1 MLRYGP
7 GASFPQLT
15 GASLR
20 VPPGALGSPSHPEPW
35 RWGRV
40 GHSPLQFP
48 LFPAL
53 CFGPCMVVYTRCSP
67 KLGRPASLPRVWH
80 TALGQTWARP
90 RGAPGDTPR
99 LTVRDWEGGRE
110 GERGP
115 DRAERGRAEPSRAGP
130 EAPSYPRAG
139 TRQPPPSRFAP
150 RHGASSPAQQPWP
163 ARPAGDHA
171 SVPKWAEAAGRA
183 GPRSGSP
190 SSSPRPRPAPEGS
203 PARAG
208 GRCSP
213 GSRVR
218 AVPCVRVRPE
228 PRRRGRYPRSH
239 PRPHLAACCLV
250 SASPAGPAAT
260 MFSCVKPYEDQN
272 YSALKRACQRRKVLF
287 EDPNFPATDDSLYY
301 KGTPGPT
308 VRWKRPKD
316 ICEDPRLFVDGIS
329 SHDLHQGQVGN
340 CWFVAACSSLA
351 SRESLWQKV
360 IPDWKE
366 QEWDPEKPSAY
377 AGIFHF
383 HFWRFGEWVDVVIDD
398 RLPTVNNQLIYCHS
412 SSRNEFWCAL
422 VEKAYAKLAGCYQA
436 LDGGNTADALVDF
449 TGGVS
454 EPIDLTEGGF
464 ADDEAKRNQ
473 LFERVLKVHSRG
485 GLISA
490 SIKAVTAA
498 DMEARL
504 ACGLVKGHAY
514 AITDVRKVR
523 LGHGLLAFFKSEKLD
538 MIRLRNPWGE
548 REWNGPWSDTSE
560 EWQKVSKSERE
571 KMGVTVQDDGE
582 FWMTFEDVCRYFTD
596 IIKCRLINTSY
607 LSVHKTWEEARLR
620 GAWTRHEDPQ
630 KNRSGGCIN
639 HKDTFFQNPQYIFD
653 VKKPEDEVL
662 ICIQQR
668 PKQSTRRDGKGENL
682 AIGFDIYKVEENRQY
697 RMHSL
702 QHRAASSIYINS
714 RSVFLRTD
722 QPEGRYVI
730 IPTTFEPGHTG
741 EFLLRVFTDVPS
753 DCQELRLDEPPHSC
767 WSSLCGYPQQV
778 TQVHVLG
785 AAGLKDSST
794 GANSYVIIKCE
805 GDKVRSAVQKGTSTP
820 EYDVKGIFYRKKPG
834 QPITVQIWNHRVL
847 KDEFL
852 GQVHLK
858 ADPDDLQALHT
869 LHLQDRS
876 SRQPSDLPGTVAV
889 RVLSSTS
896 LTAV

>member
-1 MLRYGP
+1 
-7 GASFPQLT
+7 
-15 GASLR
+15 
-20 VPPGALGSPSHPEPW
+20 
-35 RWGRV
+35 
-40 GHSPLQFP
+40 
-48 LFPAL
+48 
-53 CFGPCMVVYTRCSP
+53 
-67 KLGRPASLPRVWH
+67 
-80 TALGQTWARP
+80 
-90 RGAPGDTPR
+90 
-99 LTVRDWEGGRE
+99 
-110 GERGP
+110 
-115 DRAERGRAEPSRAGP
+115 
-130 EAPSYPRAG
+130 
-139 TRQPPPSRFAP
+139 
-150 RHGASSPAQQPWP
+150 
-163 ARPAGDHA
+163 
-171 SVPKWAEAAGRA
+171 
-183 GPRSGSP
+183 
-190 SSSPRPRPAPEGS
+190 
-203 PARAG
+203 
-208 GRCSP
+208 
-213 GSRVR
+213 
-218 AVPCVRVRPE
+218 
-228 PRRRGRYPRSH
+228 
-239 PRPHLAACCLV
+239 
-250 SASPAGPAAT
+250 

-272 YSALKRACQRRKVLF
+272 YSALKRACLRRKVLF
-287 EDPNFPATDDSLYY
+287 EDPHFPATDDSLYY
-301 KGTPGPT
+301 KSTPGPT

-316 ICEDPRLFVDGIS
+316 ICEDPHLFVDGIS

-366 QEWDPEKPSAY
+366 QEWDSEKPNAY

-412 SSRNEFWCAL
+412 NSRNEFWCAL

-454 EPIDLTEGGF
+454 EPIDLTEGDF
-464 ADDEAKRNQ
+464 ANDEAKRNQ
-473 LFERVLKVHSRG
+473 LFERMLKVHSRG

-514 AITDVRKVR
+514 AVTDVRKVR

-596 IIKCRLINTSY
+596 IIQCRLLNTSY
-607 LSVHKTWEEARLR
+607 LSIHKTWEEARLR
-620 GAWTRHEDPQ
+620 GAWTRHEDPLQ
-630 KNRSGGCIN
+630 NRSGGCIN
-639 HKDTFFQNPQYIFD
+639 HKNTFFQNPQYIFD

-714 RSVFLRTD
+714 RSVFLRTE

-730 IPTTFEPGHTG
+730 IPTTFEPGHAG

-753 DCQELRLDEPPHSC
+753 DCRELRLDEPPRSC

-778 TQVHVLG
+778 TQVHVLR
-785 AAGLKDSST
+785 ATGLKDSPT
-794 GANSYVIIKCE
+794 GADSYVIIKCE
-805 GDKVRSAVQKGTSTP
+805 GDKVRSAVRRGTSTP
-820 EYDVKGIFYRKKPG
+820 EYDVKGVFYRKKPS

-858 ADPDDLQALHT
+858 ANPDDLQALHT
-869 LHLQDRS
+869 LHLRDRS
-876 SRQPSDLPGTVAV
+876 SQQPSDLPGTVAV
-889 RVLSSTS
+889 CILSSAS

>member
-1 MLRYGP
+1 
-7 GASFPQLT
+7 
-15 GASLR
+15 
-20 VPPGALGSPSHPEPW
+20 
-35 RWGRV
+35 
-40 GHSPLQFP
+40 
-48 LFPAL
+48 
-53 CFGPCMVVYTRCSP
+53 
-67 KLGRPASLPRVWH
+67 
-80 TALGQTWARP
+80 
-90 RGAPGDTPR
+90 
-99 LTVRDWEGGRE
+99 
-110 GERGP
+110 
-115 DRAERGRAEPSRAGP
+115 
-130 EAPSYPRAG
+130 
-139 TRQPPPSRFAP
+139 
-150 RHGASSPAQQPWP
+150 
-163 ARPAGDHA
+163 
-171 SVPKWAEAAGRA
+171 
-183 GPRSGSP
+183 
-190 SSSPRPRPAPEGS
+190 
-203 PARAG
+203 
-208 GRCSP
+208 
-213 GSRVR
+213 
-218 AVPCVRVRPE
+218 
-228 PRRRGRYPRSH
+228 
-239 PRPHLAACCLV
+239 
-250 SASPAGPAAT
+250 
-260 MFSCVKPYEDQN
+260 MFSCVKPYEDQH
-272 YSALKRACQRRKVLF
+272 YSALKRSCLRRKVLF

-366 QEWDPEKPSAY
+366 QEWEPEKPSAY

-464 ADDEAKRNQ
+464 ANDEAKRNQ

-682 AIGFDIYKVEENRQY
+682 AIGFDIYKSCATIATIFEHFRHPEKTPRPLQLPPLGPVLLPGLPVSPSPGPRASTRLPLSLQICLLWALHVEENRQY

-722 QPEGRYVI
+722 QPEGRFVI

-753 DCQELRLDEPPHSC
+753 NCQELRLDEPPRSC

-858 ADPDDLQALHT
+858 ADPDHLQALHT
-869 LHLQDRS
+869 LHLRDRN

-889 RVLSSTS
+889 RVFSSVS
-896 LTAV
+896 LMAV

>member
-1 MLRYGP
+1 MRILK
-7 GASFPQLT
+7 
-15 GASLR
+15 
-20 VPPGALGSPSHPEPW
+20 H
-35 RWGRV
+35 
-40 GHSPLQFP
+40 
-48 LFPAL
+48 
-53 CFGPCMVVYTRCSP
+53 
-67 KLGRPASLPRVWH
+67 
-80 TALGQTWARP
+80 
-90 RGAPGDTPR
+90 
-99 LTVRDWEGGRE
+99 RE
-110 GERGP
+110 VNC
-115 DRAERGRAEPSRAGP
+115 
-130 EAPSYPRAG
+130 
-139 TRQPPPSRFAP
+139 FAP
-150 RHGASSPAQQPWP
+150 RWPQSPHL
-163 ARPAGDHA
+163 RMG
-171 SVPKWAEAAGRA
+171 VPPSLPEAAT
-183 GPRSGSP
+183 
-190 SSSPRPRPAPEGS
+190 
-203 PARAG
+203 
-208 GRCSP
+208 
-213 GSRVR
+213 
-218 AVPCVRVRPE
+218 
-228 PRRRGRYPRSH
+228 
-239 PRPHLAACCLV
+239 
-250 SASPAGPAAT
+250 T

-272 YSALKRACQRRKVLF
+272 YSALRRDCLRRKVLF
-287 EDPNFPATDDSLYY
+287 EDPLFPATDDSLYY

-366 QEWDPEKPSAY
+366 QEWDPEKPNAY

-412 SSRNEFWCAL
+412 NSRNEFWCAL
-422 VEKAYAKLAGCYQA
+422 VEKAYAK
-436 LDGGNTADALVDF
+436 ALVGEVYIFDVKKPEDEVLICIQQRPKRS
-449 TGGVS
+449 TRR
-454 EPIDLTEGGF
+454 EGKGENLAIGF
-464 ADDEAKRNQ
+464 D
-473 LFERVLKVHSRG
+473 
-485 GLISA
+485 IY
-490 SIKAVTAA
+490 KAVTAA

-514 AITDVRKVR
+514 AVTDVRKVR

-607 LSVHKTWEEARLR
+607 LSIHKTWEEARLH
-620 GAWTRHEDPQ
+620 GAWTLHEDPRQ
-630 KNRSGGCIN
+630 NRSGGCIN
-639 HKDTFFQNPQYIFD
+639 HKDTFFQNPQVGVLRDPHPAPAAAVGLAGCYQALDGGNTADALVDFTGGVSEPIDLTEGDFAS
-653 VKKPEDEVL
+653 DETKRNQLFERMLKVHSRGGL
-662 ICIQQR
+662 ISASI
-668 PKQSTRRDGKGENL
+668 
-682 AIGFDIYKVEENRQY
+682 KVEENRQY

-702 QHRAASSIYINS
+702 QHKAASSIYINS

-730 IPTTFEPGHTG
+730 IPTTFEPGYTG

-753 DCQELRLDEPPHSC
+753 NCRELRLDEPPHTC
-767 WSSLCGYPQQV
+767 WSSLCGYPQLV

-785 AAGLKDSST
+785 AAGLKDSPT

-820 EYDVKGIFYRKKPG
+820 EYNVKGIFYRKKLS
-834 QPITVQIWNHRVL
+834 QPITVQVWNHRVL

-869 LHLQDRS
+869 LHLRDRN

-889 RVLSSTS
+889 HILSSTS
-896 LTAV
+896 LMAV

>member
-1 MLRYGP
+1 
-7 GASFPQLT
+7 
-15 GASLR
+15 
-20 VPPGALGSPSHPEPW
+20 
-35 RWGRV
+35 
-40 GHSPLQFP
+40 
-48 LFPAL
+48 
-53 CFGPCMVVYTRCSP
+53 
-67 KLGRPASLPRVWH
+67 
-80 TALGQTWARP
+80 
-90 RGAPGDTPR
+90 
-99 LTVRDWEGGRE
+99 
-110 GERGP
+110 
-115 DRAERGRAEPSRAGP
+115 
-130 EAPSYPRAG
+130 
-139 TRQPPPSRFAP
+139 
-150 RHGASSPAQQPWP
+150 
-163 ARPAGDHA
+163 
-171 SVPKWAEAAGRA
+171 
-183 GPRSGSP
+183 
-190 SSSPRPRPAPEGS
+190 
-203 PARAG
+203 
-208 GRCSP
+208 
-213 GSRVR
+213 
-218 AVPCVRVRPE
+218 
-228 PRRRGRYPRSH
+228 
-239 PRPHLAACCLV
+239 
-250 SASPAGPAAT
+250 

-272 YSALKRACQRRKVLF
+272 YSALRRDCLRRKVLF
-287 EDPNFPATDDSLYY
+287 EDPLFPATDDSLYY

-366 QEWDPEKPSAY
+366 QEWDPEKPNAY

-412 SSRNEFWCAL
+412 NSRNEFWCAL

-454 EPIDLTEGGF
+454 EPIDLTEGDF
-464 ADDEAKRNQ
+464 ASDETKRNQ
-473 LFERVLKVHSRG
+473 LFERMLKVHSRG

-514 AITDVRKVR
+514 AVTDVRKVR

-582 FWMTFEDVCRYFTD
+582 FCPLCQTEGSWIRCGTQTEPLACRSGSRLRGGPTRISPARVRRMTFEDVCRYFTD

-607 LSVHKTWEEARLR
+607 LSIHKTWEEARLH
-620 GAWTRHEDPQ
+620 GAWTLHEDPRQ
-630 KNRSGGCIN
+630 NRSGGCIN

-668 PKQSTRRDGKGENL
+668 PKRSTRREGKGENL

-702 QHRAASSIYINS
+702 QHKAASSIYINS

-730 IPTTFEPGHTG
+730 IPTTFEPGYAG

-753 DCQELRLDEPPHSC
+753 NCRELRLDEPPHTC
-767 WSSLCGYPQQV
+767 WSSLCGYPQLV

-785 AAGLKDSST
+785 AAGLKDSPT

-820 EYDVKGIFYRKKPG
+820 EYNVKGIFYRKKLS
-834 QPITVQIWNHRVL
+834 QPITVQVWNHRVL

-869 LHLQDRS
+869 LHLRDRN

-889 RVLSSTS
+889 HILSSTS
-896 LTAV
+896 LMAV

>member
-1 MLRYGP
+1 
-7 GASFPQLT
+7 
-15 GASLR
+15 
-20 VPPGALGSPSHPEPW
+20 
-35 RWGRV
+35 
-40 GHSPLQFP
+40 
-48 LFPAL
+48 
-53 CFGPCMVVYTRCSP
+53 
-67 KLGRPASLPRVWH
+67 
-80 TALGQTWARP
+80 
-90 RGAPGDTPR
+90 
-99 LTVRDWEGGRE
+99 
-110 GERGP
+110 
-115 DRAERGRAEPSRAGP
+115 
-130 EAPSYPRAG
+130 
-139 TRQPPPSRFAP
+139 
-150 RHGASSPAQQPWP
+150 
-163 ARPAGDHA
+163 
-171 SVPKWAEAAGRA
+171 
-183 GPRSGSP
+183 
-190 SSSPRPRPAPEGS
+190 
-203 PARAG
+203 
-208 GRCSP
+208 
-213 GSRVR
+213 
-218 AVPCVRVRPE
+218 
-228 PRRRGRYPRSH
+228 
-239 PRPHLAACCLV
+239 
-250 SASPAGPAAT
+250 
-260 MFSCVKPYEDQN
+260 MFSCTKAYEDQN
-272 YSALKRACQRRKVLF
+272 YSALKRACLRKKVLF
-287 EDPNFPATDDSLYY
+287 EDPHFPATDDSLYY

-308 VRWKRPKD
+308 VRWKRPKE
-316 ICEDPRLFVDGIS
+316 ICDDPRLFVDGIS

-366 QEWDPEKPSAY
+366 QEWNPEKPDSY

-383 HFWRFGEWVDVVIDD
+383 NFWRFGEWVDVIVDD

-412 SSRNEFWCAL
+412 NSKNEFWCAL

-454 EPIDLTEGGF
+454 EPIDLTEGDL
-464 ADDEAKRNQ
+464 ATDEAKRNQ

-498 DMEARL
+498 DMETRL

-514 AITDVRKVR
+514 AVTDVRKVR

-548 REWNGPWSDTSE
+548 REWTGPWSDTSE

-582 FWMTFEDVCRYFTD
+582 FWMTFEDMCRYFTD

-607 LSVHKTWEEARLR
+607 LSIHKTWEEARLR

-630 KNRSGGCIN
+630 QNRSGGCIN
-639 HKDTFFQNPQYIFD
+639 HKDTFFQNPQYIFE

-668 PKQSTRRDGKGENL
+668 PKRSTRREGKGENL

-702 QHRAASSIYINS
+702 QHKAASSIYINS
-714 RSVFLRTD
+714 RSVFLRTEL
-722 QPEGRYVI
+722 PEGRYVI

-753 DCQELRLDEPPHSC
+753 NCRELRLDEPPRTC

-785 AAGLKDSST
+785 AAGLKDSPT

-805 GDKVRSAVQKGTSTP
+805 GEKVRSAVQRGTSTP
-820 EYDVKGIFYRKKPG
+820 EYNVKGIFYRKKLA
-834 QPITVQIWNHRVL
+834 QPITVQVWNHRVL

-858 ADPDDLQALHT
+858 TDPDDLQDLHT

-876 SRQPSDLPGTVAV
+876 SRQPSDLPGIVAV
-889 RVLSSTS
+889 RVLCSAS

>member
-1 MLRYGP
+1 
-7 GASFPQLT
+7 
-15 GASLR
+15 
-20 VPPGALGSPSHPEPW
+20 
-35 RWGRV
+35 
-40 GHSPLQFP
+40 
-48 LFPAL
+48 
-53 CFGPCMVVYTRCSP
+53 
-67 KLGRPASLPRVWH
+67 
-80 TALGQTWARP
+80 
-90 RGAPGDTPR
+90 
-99 LTVRDWEGGRE
+99 
-110 GERGP
+110 
-115 DRAERGRAEPSRAGP
+115 
-130 EAPSYPRAG
+130 
-139 TRQPPPSRFAP
+139 
-150 RHGASSPAQQPWP
+150 
-163 ARPAGDHA
+163 
-171 SVPKWAEAAGRA
+171 
-183 GPRSGSP
+183 
-190 SSSPRPRPAPEGS
+190 
-203 PARAG
+203 
-208 GRCSP
+208 
-213 GSRVR
+213 
-218 AVPCVRVRPE
+218 
-228 PRRRGRYPRSH
+228 
-239 PRPHLAACCLV
+239 
-250 SASPAGPAAT
+250 

-272 YSALKRACQRRKVLF
+272 YSALKRACLRRKVLF

-301 KGTPGPT
+301 KGSPGPT

-366 QEWDPEKPSAY
+366 QEWDPEKPNAY

-454 EPIDLTEGGF
+454 EPIDLTEGDF
-464 ADDEAKRNQ
+464 ANDEAKRNQ

-571 KMGVTVQDDGE
+571 KLGVTVQDDGE
-582 FWMTFEDVCRYFTD
+582 FWMTFEDLCRYFTD

-607 LSVHKTWEEARLR
+607 LSIHKTWEEARLR
-620 GAWTRHEDPQ
+620 GAWTRHEDPLQ
-630 KNRSGGCIN
+630 NRSGGCIN

-714 RSVFLRTD
+714 RSVFLRTE

-753 DCQELRLDEPPHSC
+753 NCRC
-767 WSSLCGYPQQV
+767 V
-778 TQVHVLG
+778 G
-785 AAGLKDSST
+785 ASRGPGL
-794 GANSYVIIKCE
+794 A
-805 GDKVRSAVQKGTSTP
+805 RPRATP
-820 EYDVKGIFYRKKPG
+820 G
-834 QPITVQIWNHRVL
+834 
-847 KDEFL
+847 
-852 GQVHLK
+852 
-858 ADPDDLQALHT
+858 
-869 LHLQDRS
+869 
-876 SRQPSDLPGTVAV
+876 
-889 RVLSSTS
+889 
-896 LTAV
+896 

>member
-1 MLRYGP
+1 
-7 GASFPQLT
+7 
-15 GASLR
+15 
-20 VPPGALGSPSHPEPW
+20 
-35 RWGRV
+35 
-40 GHSPLQFP
+40 
-48 LFPAL
+48 
-53 CFGPCMVVYTRCSP
+53 
-67 KLGRPASLPRVWH
+67 
-80 TALGQTWARP
+80 
-90 RGAPGDTPR
+90 
-99 LTVRDWEGGRE
+99 
-110 GERGP
+110 
-115 DRAERGRAEPSRAGP
+115 
-130 EAPSYPRAG
+130 
-139 TRQPPPSRFAP
+139 
-150 RHGASSPAQQPWP
+150 
-163 ARPAGDHA
+163 
-171 SVPKWAEAAGRA
+171 
-183 GPRSGSP
+183 
-190 SSSPRPRPAPEGS
+190 
-203 PARAG
+203 
-208 GRCSP
+208 
-213 GSRVR
+213 
-218 AVPCVRVRPE
+218 
-228 PRRRGRYPRSH
+228 
-239 PRPHLAACCLV
+239 
-250 SASPAGPAAT
+250 
-260 MFSCVKPYEDQN
+260 MFSCVKPYEEQN
-272 YSALKRACQRRKVLF
+272 YSALKRACRCRKVLF

-301 KGTPGPT
+301 KGTPGPG
-308 VRWKRPKD
+308 VRWKRP
-316 ICEDPRLFVDGIS
+316 
-329 SHDLHQGQVGN
+329 
-340 CWFVAACSSLA
+340 
-351 SRESLWQKV
+351 KV

-366 QEWDPEKPSAY
+366 QEWDPEKPDAY

-412 SSRNEFWCAL
+412 NSPNEFWCAL

-454 EPIDLTEGGF
+454 EPIDLAEGDF
-464 ADDEAKRNQ
+464 ANDEAKRNA
-473 LFERVLKVHSRG
+473 LFERMLKVHSRG

-498 DMEARL
+498 DMEVRL

-560 EWQKVSKSERE
+560 EWRKVSKSERE

-582 FWMTFEDVCRYFTD
+582 FWMTFQDVCQYFTD
-596 IIKCRLINTSY
+596 IIKCRLLNTSY
-607 LSVHKTWEEARLR
+607 LSIHKTWEEARLR
-620 GAWTRHEDPQ
+620 GAWTRHEDPWQ
-630 KNRSGGCIN
+630 NRSGGCIN

-653 VKKPEDEVL
+653 VKKAEDEVL
-662 ICIQQR
+662 ISIQQR

-722 QPEGRYVI
+722 QRAGRYVI

-753 DCQELRLDEPPHSC
+753 SCRELCLDEPPRSC
-767 WSSLCGYPQQV
+767 WSSLCGYPQLV

-785 AAGLKDSST
+785 AAGLKDSPT

-805 GDKVRSAVQKGTSTP
+805 GHKVHSAMQKGTSTP

-852 GQVHLK
+852 GQVQLK

-869 LHLQDRS
+869 LHLRDRD
-876 SRQPSDLPGTVAV
+876 SRQPSDLPGTIAV
-889 RVLSSTS
+889 RILSSAT

>member
-1 MLRYGP
+1 
-7 GASFPQLT
+7 
-15 GASLR
+15 
-20 VPPGALGSPSHPEPW
+20 
-35 RWGRV
+35 
-40 GHSPLQFP
+40 
-48 LFPAL
+48 
-53 CFGPCMVVYTRCSP
+53 
-67 KLGRPASLPRVWH
+67 
-80 TALGQTWARP
+80 
-90 RGAPGDTPR
+90 
-99 LTVRDWEGGRE
+99 
-110 GERGP
+110 
-115 DRAERGRAEPSRAGP
+115 
-130 EAPSYPRAG
+130 
-139 TRQPPPSRFAP
+139 
-150 RHGASSPAQQPWP
+150 
-163 ARPAGDHA
+163 
-171 SVPKWAEAAGRA
+171 
-183 GPRSGSP
+183 
-190 SSSPRPRPAPEGS
+190 
-203 PARAG
+203 
-208 GRCSP
+208 
-213 GSRVR
+213 
-218 AVPCVRVRPE
+218 
-228 PRRRGRYPRSH
+228 
-239 PRPHLAACCLV
+239 
-250 SASPAGPAAT
+250 
-260 MFSCVKPYEDQN
+260 MFSN
-272 YSALKRACQRRKVLF
+272 YSALRAPAALSRKVLLQRT
-287 EDPNFPATDDSLYY
+287 PSSLPLTTRSTI
-301 KGTPGPT
+301 KGTPGPLSGE
-308 VRWKRPKD
+308 KRPKVSVWSQLELGDAWRMGTVPRPGSSGCPFSSLRARALD

-366 QEWDPEKPSAY
+366 QEWDPEKPNAY

-454 EPIDLTEGGF
+454 EPIDLTEGDF
-464 ADDEAKRNQ
+464 ASDETKRNQ
-473 LFERVLKVHSRG
+473 LFERMLKVHSRG

-514 AITDVRKVR
+514 AVTDVRKVR

-607 LSVHKTWEEARLR
+607 LSIHKTWEEARLH
-620 GAWTRHEDPQ
+620 GAWTLHEDPRQ
-630 KNRSGGCIN
+630 NRSGGCIN

-668 PKQSTRRDGKGENL
+668 PKRSTRREGKGENL

-702 QHRAASSIYINS
+702 QHKAASSIYINS

-730 IPTTFEPGHTG
+730 IPTTFEPGYTG

-753 DCQELRLDEPPHSC
+753 NCRELRLDEPPHTC
-767 WSSLCGYPQQV
+767 WSSLCGYPQLV

-785 AAGLKDSST
+785 AAGLKDSPAGDPCPHPHPISHSLSL

-820 EYDVKGIFYRKKPG
+820 EYNVKGIFYRKKLS
-834 QPITVQIWNHRVL
+834 QPITVQVWNHRVL

-858 ADPDDLQALHT
+858 ADPDNLQALHT
-869 LHLQDRS
+869 LHLRDRN

-889 RVLSSTS
+889 HILSSTS
-896 LTAV
+896 LMAV

>member
-1 MLRYGP
+1 MDR
-7 GASFPQLT
+7 GAWPATVHEVERGGTRLSDYHT
-15 GASLR
+15 
-20 VPPGALGSPSHPEPW
+20 HKH
-35 RWGRV
+35 
-40 GHSPLQFP
+40 GHGDGCSPLCVL
-48 LFPAL
+48 LFPAPWL
-53 CFGPCMVVYTRCSP
+53 SASLGWALGDSWRCREEGTGEHGPDQAVRGWAEARGPPDPLLLSSGNSAATSRPGRLGARHQFACASILSLQPRWKPRPVPSWAEAAGQA
-67 KLGRPASLPRVWH
+67 GRPGVLARAPPQASPSR
-80 TALGQTWARP
+80 
-90 RGAPGDTPR
+90 
-99 LTVRDWEGGRE
+99 
-110 GERGP
+110 
-115 DRAERGRAEPSRAGP
+115 SRAGP
-130 EAPSYPRAG
+130 EATKWGGP
-139 TRQPPPSRFAP
+139 
-150 RHGASSPAQQPWP
+150 
-163 ARPAGDHA
+163 A
-171 SVPKWAEAAGRA
+171 SVPV
-183 GPRSGSP
+183 
-190 SSSPRPRPAPEGS
+190 PAPSAAS
-203 PARAG
+203 PN
-208 GRCSP
+208 P
-213 GSRVR
+213 LD
-218 AVPCVRVRPE
+218 
-228 PRRRGRYPRSH
+228 PRRRGRCPGAS
-239 PRPHLAACCLV
+239 LCCLV
-250 SASPAGPAAT
+250 SALPPGAAFT
-260 MFSCVKPYEDQN
+260 MFSCVKPYENQN
-272 YSALKRACQRRKVLF
+272 YSALKRACLRRKVLF

-301 KGTPGPT
+301 KGSPGPT

-366 QEWDPEKPSAY
+366 QEWDPEKPNAY

-454 EPIDLTEGGF
+454 EPIDLTEGDF
-464 ADDEAKRNQ
+464 ANDEAKRNQ

-571 KMGVTVQDDGE
+571 KLGVTVQDDGE
-582 FWMTFEDVCRYFTD
+582 FWMTFEDLCRYFTD

-607 LSVHKTWEEARLR
+607 LSIHKTWEEARLR
-620 GAWTRHEDPQ
+620 GAWTRHEDPLQ
-630 KNRSGGCIN
+630 NRSGGCIN
-639 HKDTFFQNPQYIFD
+639 HKDSFFQNPQYIFD

-662 ICIQQR
+662 ISIQQR

-714 RSVFLRTD
+714 RSVFLRTE

-753 DCQELRLDEPPHSC
+753 NCRELRLDEPPRTC

-785 AAGLKDSST
+785 AAGLKDSPT

-820 EYDVKGIFYRKKPG
+820 EYDVKGVFYRKKPS

-852 GQVHLK
+852 GQVDLK
-858 ADPDDLQALHT
+858 ANADDLQALHT
-869 LHLQDRS
+869 LHLRDRN

>member
-1 MLRYGP
+1 
-7 GASFPQLT
+7 
-15 GASLR
+15 
-20 VPPGALGSPSHPEPW
+20 
-35 RWGRV
+35 
-40 GHSPLQFP
+40 
-48 LFPAL
+48 
-53 CFGPCMVVYTRCSP
+53 
-67 KLGRPASLPRVWH
+67 
-80 TALGQTWARP
+80 
-90 RGAPGDTPR
+90 
-99 LTVRDWEGGRE
+99 
-110 GERGP
+110 
-115 DRAERGRAEPSRAGP
+115 
-130 EAPSYPRAG
+130 
-139 TRQPPPSRFAP
+139 
-150 RHGASSPAQQPWP
+150 
-163 ARPAGDHA
+163 
-171 SVPKWAEAAGRA
+171 
-183 GPRSGSP
+183 
-190 SSSPRPRPAPEGS
+190 
-203 PARAG
+203 
-208 GRCSP
+208 
-213 GSRVR
+213 
-218 AVPCVRVRPE
+218 
-228 PRRRGRYPRSH
+228 
-239 PRPHLAACCLV
+239 
-250 SASPAGPAAT
+250 
-260 MFSCVKPYEDQN
+260 MFSCMKPYGDQN
-272 YSALKRACQRRKVLF
+272 YSALKRACLRKKVLF
-287 EDPNFPATDDSLYY
+287 EDPSFPATDDSLYY
-301 KGTPGPT
+301 KGTPGPA
-308 VRWKRPKD
+308 VRWQRPKD

-366 QEWDPEKPSAY
+366 QEWDPEKPDAY

-383 HFWRFGEWVDVVIDD
+383 HFWRFGEWIDVVIDD

-412 SSRNEFWCAL
+412 NSRNEFWCAL

-454 EPIDLTEGGF
+454 EPIDLTEGDF
-464 ADDEAKRNQ
+464 ANDEGKRNQ

-582 FWMTFEDVCRYFTD
+582 FWMTFEDLCRYFTD

-607 LSVHKTWEEARLR
+607 LSVHKTWEEARLH
-620 GAWTRHEDPQ
+620 GAWTQHEDPWQ
-630 KNRSGGCIN
+630 NRSGGCIN

-697 RMHSL
+697 RMHRL

-741 EFLLRVFTDVPS
+741 QFLLRVFTDVPS
-753 DCQELRLDEPPHSC
+753 NCRQRGESLRLPKGQGLARDS
-767 WSSLCGYPQQV
+767 WWG
-778 TQVHVLG
+778 G
-785 AAGLKDSST
+785 GNAGLLLLSRAGTAGRGFKALTLRQHAPQTYAPGLADGPPRSSV
-794 GANSYVIIKCE
+794 SSQV
-805 GDKVRSAVQKGTSTP
+805 
-820 EYDVKGIFYRKKPG
+820 
-834 QPITVQIWNHRVL
+834 WNHRVL

-852 GQVHLK
+852 GQVRLK
-858 ADPDDLQALHT
+858 ADSDDLQALHT

-876 SRQPSDLPGTVAV
+876 SRQPSDLPGTIAV
-889 RVLSSTS
+889 HILSSAS

>member
-1 MLRYGP
+1 
-7 GASFPQLT
+7 
-15 GASLR
+15 
-20 VPPGALGSPSHPEPW
+20 
-35 RWGRV
+35 
-40 GHSPLQFP
+40 
-48 LFPAL
+48 
-53 CFGPCMVVYTRCSP
+53 
-67 KLGRPASLPRVWH
+67 
-80 TALGQTWARP
+80 
-90 RGAPGDTPR
+90 
-99 LTVRDWEGGRE
+99 
-110 GERGP
+110 
-115 DRAERGRAEPSRAGP
+115 
-130 EAPSYPRAG
+130 
-139 TRQPPPSRFAP
+139 
-150 RHGASSPAQQPWP
+150 
-163 ARPAGDHA
+163 
-171 SVPKWAEAAGRA
+171 
-183 GPRSGSP
+183 
-190 SSSPRPRPAPEGS
+190 
-203 PARAG
+203 
-208 GRCSP
+208 
-213 GSRVR
+213 
-218 AVPCVRVRPE
+218 
-228 PRRRGRYPRSH
+228 
-239 PRPHLAACCLV
+239 
-250 SASPAGPAAT
+250 
-260 MFSCVKPYEDQN
+260 MFSN
-272 YSALKRACQRRKVLF
+272 YSALRAPAALSRK
-287 EDPNFPATDDSLYY
+287 DPLFPATDD
-301 KGTPGPT
+301 
-308 VRWKRPKD
+308 
-316 ICEDPRLFVDGIS
+316 S

-366 QEWDPEKPSAY
+366 QEWDPEKPNAY

-454 EPIDLTEGGF
+454 EPIDLTEGDF
-464 ADDEAKRNQ
+464 ASDETKRNQ
-473 LFERVLKVHSRG
+473 LFERMLKVHSRG

-514 AITDVRKVR
+514 AVTDVRKVR

-607 LSVHKTWEEARLR
+607 LSIHKTWEEARLH
-620 GAWTRHEDPQ
+620 GAWTLHEDPRQ
-630 KNRSGGCIN
+630 NRSGGCIN

-668 PKQSTRRDGKGENL
+668 PKRSTRREGKGENL

-702 QHRAASSIYINS
+702 QHKAASSIYINS

-730 IPTTFEPGHTG
+730 IPTTFEPGYTG

-753 DCQELRLDEPPHSC
+753 NCRELRLDEPPHTC
-767 WSSLCGYPQQV
+767 WSSLCGYPQLV

-785 AAGLKDSST
+785 AAGLKDSPAGDPCPHPHPISHSLSL

-820 EYDVKGIFYRKKPG
+820 EYNVKGIFYRKKLS
-834 QPITVQIWNHRVL
+834 QPITVQVWNHRVL

-858 ADPDDLQALHT
+858 ADPDNLQALHT
-869 LHLQDRS
+869 LHLRDRN

-889 RVLSSTS
+889 HILSSTS
-896 LTAV
+896 LMAV

>member
-1 MLRYGP
+1 METWSGLVWEDGEAMGDGLLSAPLLGERLRDQDRDRHRPRETPLRNQPLGFLRRQGP
-7 GASFPQLT
+7 RDDREMTKQL
-15 GASLR
+15 
-20 VPPGALGSPSHPEPW
+20 PW
-35 RWGRV
+35 
-40 GHSPLQFP
+40 
-48 LFPAL
+48 
-53 CFGPCMVVYTRCSP
+53 
-67 KLGRPASLPRVWH
+67 RVWH
-80 TALGQTWARP
+80 AGICCP
-90 RGAPGDTPR
+90 PGHD
-99 LTVRDWEGGRE
+99 
-110 GERGP
+110 
-115 DRAERGRAEPSRAGP
+115 
-130 EAPSYPRAG
+130 APS
-139 TRQPPPSRFAP
+139 Q
-150 RHGASSPAQQPWP
+150 
-163 ARPAGDHA
+163 
-171 SVPKWAEAAGRA
+171 
-183 GPRSGSP
+183 
-190 SSSPRPRPAPEGS
+190 
-203 PARAG
+203 
-208 GRCSP
+208 C
-213 GSRVR
+213 
-218 AVPCVRVRPE
+218 PCLE
-228 PRRRGRYPRSH
+228 
-239 PRPHLAACCLV
+239 
-250 SASPAGPAAT
+250 
-260 MFSCVKPYEDQN
+260 
-272 YSALKRACQRRKVLF
+272 
-287 EDPNFPATDDSLYY
+287 
-301 KGTPGPT
+301 
-308 VRWKRPKD
+308 
-316 ICEDPRLFVDGIS
+316 
-329 SHDLHQGQVGN
+329 
-340 CWFVAACSSLA
+340 
-351 SRESLWQKV
+351 V

-366 QEWDPEKPSAY
+366 QEWDPEKPNTY
-377 AGIFHF
+377 VGIFHF

-454 EPIDLTEGGF
+454 EPIDLTEGDF
-464 ADDEAKRNQ
+464 ASDEAKRNQ

-523 LGHGLLAFFKSEKLD
+523 LGRGLLAFFKSEKLD

-571 KMGVTVQDDGE
+571 KLGVTVQDDGE

-607 LSVHKTWEEARLR
+607 LSIHKTWEEARLC
-620 GAWTRHEDPQ
+620 GAWTRHEDPLH
-630 KNRSGGCIN
+630 NRSGGCIN

-702 QHRAASSIYINS
+702 QHRTASSIYINS
-714 RSVFLRTD
+714 RSVFLRTE

-753 DCQELRLDEPPHSC
+753 NCRELCLDEPPHSC

-785 AAGLKDSST
+785 AAGLKDSPT
-794 GANSYVIIKCE
+794 GANSYVIIESE

-820 EYDVKGIFYRKKPG
+820 EYDVKGIFYRKKPS
-834 QPITVQIWNHRVL
+834 QPITVQIWNYRVL

-858 ADPDDLQALHT
+858 ASSDDLQALHT
-869 LHLQDRS
+869 LHLRDRNS
-876 SRQPSDLPGTVAV
+876 QQPSDLPGTVAV
-889 RVLSSTS
+889 RILSSAS
-896 LTAV
+896 LTAI

>member
-1 MLRYGP
+1 MGRE
-7 GASFPQLT
+7 QE
-15 GASLR
+15 
-20 VPPGALGSPSHPEPW
+20 VPSSPP
-35 RWGRV
+35 
-40 GHSPLQFP
+40 F
-48 LFPAL
+48 
-53 CFGPCMVVYTRCSP
+53 
-67 KLGRPASLPRVWH
+67 K
-80 TALGQTWARP
+80 
-90 RGAPGDTPR
+90 GAPGAAHIPTQ
-99 LTVRDWEGGRE
+99 LST
-110 GERGP
+110 
-115 DRAERGRAEPSRAGP
+115 ALSR
-130 EAPSYPRAG
+130 
-139 TRQPPPSRFAP
+139 PPL
-150 RHGASSPAQQPWP
+150 
-163 ARPAGDHA
+163 
-171 SVPKWAEAAGRA
+171 
-183 GPRSGSP
+183 
-190 SSSPRPRPAPEGS
+190 
-203 PARAG
+203 
-208 GRCSP
+208 
-213 GSRVR
+213 
-218 AVPCVRVRPE
+218 
-228 PRRRGRYPRSH
+228 
-239 PRPHLAACCLV
+239 LAA
-250 SASPAGPAAT
+250 AA

-272 YSALKRACQRRKVLF
+272 YSALKRACLRRKVLF

-301 KGTPGPT
+301 KGAPGPT

-316 ICEDPRLFVDGIS
+316 ICEDPHLFVDGIS

-351 SRESLWQKV
+351 SHESLWQKV

-366 QEWDPEKPSAY
+366 QEWNPEKPDTH

-398 RLPTVNNQLIYCHS
+398 RLPTLNNQLIYCHS
-412 SSRNEFWCAL
+412 NSRNEFWCAL

-454 EPIDLTEGGF
+454 EPIDLIEGDF
-464 ADDEAKRNQ
+464 ANDEAKRNQ
-473 LFERVLKVHSRG
+473 LFERVLKVYSRG

-560 EWQKVSKSERE
+560 EWQKVSKTERE

-582 FWMTFEDVCRYFTD
+582 FWMTFEDMCRYFTD

-607 LSVHKTWEEARLR
+607 LSIHKTWEEARLR

-630 KNRSGGCIN
+630 QNRSGGCIN

-668 PKQSTRRDGKGENL
+668 PKQSTRREGKGENL

-730 IPTTFEPGHTG
+730 IPTTFEQGHTG

-753 DCQELRLDEPPHSC
+753 NCRELCLDEPPRSC

-785 AAGLKDSST
+785 AAGLKDSPT

-805 GDKVRSAVQKGTSTP
+805 GDRVRSSVQKGTSTP
-820 EYDVKGIFYRKKPG
+820 EYDVKGIFYRKKPS

-858 ADPDDLQALHT
+858 ADPDNLQALHN
-869 LHLQDRS
+869 LHLRHRS
-876 SRQPSDLPGTVAV
+876 GQQPGDLPGTVAV
-889 RVLSSTS
+889 RILSSAS
-896 LTAV
+896 LMAI